1 MNNKGIWGDGGV
13 YALARISNTVQR
25 GVIVA
30 SCKTALITGGV
41 GFIGANLCRRLL
53 RDGWQV
59 VCLDNLVSGREENIA
74 DLAESTSFSFMYA
87 DVADPSVFDSI
98 DSVDRIY
105 NLACPASP
113 PFYQVDPIATMKTSV
128 FGAINVLELARRTGA
143 RVLQT
148 STSEIYGDP
157 LEHPQREDYRGN
169 VNPIGLRACYDEGK
183 RAAETLFFDYRRQ
196 YGVDVRVVRIFN
208 TYGPGMRP
216 DDGRVMTNFVSQ
228 ALRGENITVY
238 GDGTQTRS
246 FCYVDDMVDAL
257 VAMMECEGFIGP
269 VNLGNPEELTMLEL
283 AQRVIALTGSSSQ
296 LEYCD
301 LPSDDPVRRK
311 PDISLAK
318 EMLGWQLRVRVDEG
332 IAQTIKYFRGLA
344 R

>member
-1 MNNKGIWGDGGV
+1 MECG
-13 YALARISNTVQR
+13 
-25 GVIVA
+25 
-30 SCKTALITGGV
+30 KTALVTGGA
-41 GFIGANLCRRLL
+41 GFIGSNLCRCLV

-59 VCLDNLVSGREENIA
+59 VCLDNLVSGCEENIA
-74 DLAESTSFSFMYA
+74 DLFECPGFSFMRA
-87 DVADPSVFDSI
+87 DVIDQNAFDGI
-98 DSVDRIY
+98 GEIARIY

-113 PFYQVDPIATMKTSV
+113 PFYQADPVTTLKTSV
-128 FGAINVLELARRTGA
+128 LGAINVLELARRTGA

-148 STSEIYGDP
+148 STSEVYGDP

-183 RAAETLFFDYRRQ
+183 RAAETLFFDFHRQ

-216 DDGRVMTNFVSQ
+216 DDGRVMTNFISQ
-228 ALRGENITVY
+228 ALAGEEITVY
-238 GDGTQTRS
+238 GDGSQTRS

-283 AQRVIALTGSSSQ
+283 AKKIVELTDSASQ
-296 LEYCD
+296 VVYCD

-318 EMLGWQLRVRVDEG
+318 KMLGWQPRISVDEG
-332 IAQTIKYFRGLA
+332 IAQTIEFFREL
-344 R
+344 RR

>member
-1 MNNKGIWGDGGV
+1 MKYG
-13 YALARISNTVQR
+13 
-25 GVIVA
+25 
-30 SCKTALITGGV
+30 KTALVTGGA
-41 GFIGANLCRRLL
+41 GFIGSNLCRRLMQ
-53 RDGWQV
+53 DGWQV
-59 VCLDNLVSGREENIA
+59 ICVDNLVSGREENVA
-74 DLAESTSFSFMYA
+74 DLVDHPGFSYICA
-87 DVADPSVFDSI
+87 DVIDQSAFDAI
-98 DSVDRIY
+98 EEVECIY

-113 PFYQVDPIATMKTSV
+113 PFYQADPVATLKTSV
-128 FGAINVLELARRTGA
+128 LGAIDVLELARRTGA
-143 RVLQT
+143 RVLQS

-183 RAAETLFFDYRRQ
+183 RAAETLFFDYHRQ

-208 TYGPGMRP
+208 TYGPGMRV
-216 DDGRVMTNFVSQ
+216 DDGRVMTNFISQ
-228 ALRGENITVY
+228 ALEGESITVY

-246 FCYVDDMVDAL
+246 FCYVDDMVNAL

-269 VNLGNPEELTMLEL
+269 VNLGNPEELTMQEL
-283 AQRVIALTGSSSQ
+283 AEKVIALTGSSSQ
-296 LEYCD
+296 LTYCD

-318 EMLGWQLRVRVDEG
+318 KMLGWQPRVSVDEG
-332 IAQTIKYFRGLA
+332 IAQTIEYFRGLV

>member
-1 MNNKGIWGDGGV
+1 MEFG
-13 YALARISNTVQR
+13 
-25 GVIVA
+25 
-30 SCKTALITGGV
+30 KTALITGGA
-41 GFIGANLCRRLL
+41 GFIGSNLCRRLM
-53 RDGWQV
+53 RDGWRV
-59 VCLDNLVSGREENIA
+59 VCVDNLVSGREENVA
-74 DLAESTSFSFMYA
+74 DLVDHPGFSFICA
-87 DVADPSVFDSI
+87 DVIDQSAFDAI
-98 DSVDRIY
+98 EDVERIY

-113 PFYQVDPIATMKTSV
+113 PFYQADPVATLKTSV
-128 FGAINVLELARRTGA
+128 LGAINVLELARRTGA

-148 STSEIYGDP
+148 STSEVYGDP

-183 RAAETLFFDYRRQ
+183 RAAETLFFDYHRQ

-216 DDGRVMTNFVSQ
+216 DDGRVMTNFISQ
-228 ALRGENITVY
+228 ALMGESVTVY

-257 VAMMECEGFIGP
+257 MAMMECEGFIGP

-283 AQRVIALTGSSSQ
+283 AEKVITFAGSSSQ
-296 LEYCD
+296 LTYCD

-318 EMLGWQLRVRVDEG
+318 KMLGWRPRVSVDDG
-332 IAQTIKYFRGLA
+332 VAQTVEYFRGLA